1 MGNKIGLF
9 KYKVLSGLLRNV
21 LPVEKNFLLGME
33 IYICIYI
40 ERIYL
45 YLYHIYID
53 VSREYT
59 PIYLYLYHL
68 LEGQERDIHVADQKR
83 QSED

>member
-45 YLYHIYID
+45 YLYHIYI
-53 VSREYT
+53 
-59 PIYLYLYHL
+59 
-68 LEGQERDIHVADQKR
+68 
-83 QSED
+83 